1 MRTRVWWLIGLM
13 VALLGS
19 GFAQTLV
26 LTNGDVNGDNVVDDA
41 DLLSVLFA
49 MGQSCPADC
58 PEDLNGDGIVDD
70 ADLLKVL
77 FNMGAQGAPT
87 FAGQVQSPQ
96 GAFSVSLTVRLGD
109 WVGSAQQV
117 KVQLKPV
124 GTESDATVPI
134 FEYSASVGGTDT
146 TVPLANLP
154 AGAYTVRAFAVASG
168 RWLRTELSEPLV
180 VPGSAVGVPAAH
192 VPAPSWAEAV
202 IPADS
207 VPSGGAGPSSA
218 SRVNLA
224 SGEYENTPPADLSV
238 RNPKGPD
245 VAFVRRY
252 SSFLAKRGYASPGL
266 SLGWVHQY
274 DIRVEGV
281 LGSWGALSLVYP
293 NGGRETLTPELVGG
307 QPTGRLIVPAG
318 APYCAVGTADSVVGR
333 WQEIVVVHR
342 DYSKWVFTPHSVG
355 TGNLQTYRLVRIID
369 RAGNFISLSWFSDG
383 RLDQI
388 ARADGR
394 VLLKCRY
401 SGSQLESVEAYDAS
415 GAVYGRVRLEYTNGL
430 LSAVSQITAS
440 ATAPTRWAY
449 RYRSVGGVPLIEAV
463 ATQDPSAN
471 TGANQLAWHHVIYSA
486 QGIVQQLVDAN
497 RHARTYEYGGGTTTV
512 KVHNASTGQVDFR
525 WTQRIGAKNV
535 NAGVQDASQNS
546 STVLYQND
554 YLPTSRTNRNG
565 QTVQLIYDAYGNVQE
580 VIAPRG
586 NRIVYSYV
594 YPDDYPCSPVHQ
606 VVVTEYGSDGS
617 AKLPTRYVFYQQT
630 ALVQE
635 VEGGYAVA
643 GMLAELWEP
652 KPNLSG
658 GDPNN
663 PNNFVVTRFYY
674 TAQGSLLEVR
684 APAPNNTPNAFRTTR
699 YFYGVDPYVG
709 YTDPEG
715 ERVNMP
721 IAMGVYEGAYNP
733 NAPYA
738 NLLYRESWRY
748 DARGNVVAI
757 IRGRRMPNFIGAL
770 HLETRLRYN
779 LAGQLEQVVY
789 PSSAGFAATHEYVYR
804 YPGGQLIGIH
814 AYGSQ
819 GLERVVLASLGR
831 EGEYKAV
838 AQGAQLAAFGYDAQY
853 RVVGQTNGNLH
864 TTNYFYTT
872 TGWVEQKQYPTSFS
886 SSTDRDTYRYEYDAE
901 GNLVKVFAPN
911 NPQVPAVHFVRSP
924 IDSRVEYVDYA
935 GTTPDVVVFYDAF
948 NRCIGLQS
956 SVAAITYTYDDADRL
971 NAVITQ
977 YPNQPPLPVEYT
989 YYPDG
994 SLARLRAPYALD
1006 PSGNIVMGDY
1016 NYEYLH
1022 HNPAH
1027 GGYTNG
1033 PGELVELWTPFV
1045 GTPVKTYMTTEGV
1058 PYRQEGVKVR
1068 SQIQLNHGGLPR
1080 SINNTLEI
1088 PVLGGGTR
1096 VLQLSSF
1103 SSIEYNASFAI
1114 TSMQVNILAPE
1125 QNQTVISGNLRFQYG
1140 VANRASLVTRE
1151 TFTPDGN
1158 STFVFGPNNRRD
1170 YDLLYPFDAADNP
1183 TWLNEFGN
1191 PNTFNANGQIVGRSD
1206 TFYDAN
1212 GNALGWFG
1220 RTASYDVVNRLLG
1233 FGVGLPYNTRPDG
1246 QRAFKQGISGLKYFV
1261 YDGDRVIF
1269 EYEPANRTHRA
1280 YAYSVNGLAISS
1292 GISAPDNDRRR
1303 YTEYAYDPFG
1313 RRVHRVDADAL
1324 ESGVVQGIAWYNAYG
1339 VVFFDFSPRS
1349 NDQYA
1354 RDSVGYLGQWGYYTD
1369 TETVQL
1375 IYTRATYYD
1384 PARGLRLNRGPN
1396 DATPFTGL
1404 RLQGDSLAHLCWN
1417 TVVATAEAGYLSADP
1432 SAPEGLAFLKALEAS
1447 AGVAQIALEIEGFAS
1462 LPRALGGLG
1471 VGILNAADDLAG
1483 GGAALTRGA
1492 RQAARKADDEWRSLY
1507 RSVSLEELDD
1517 IEKLGQ
1523 LRIKFGQMEGKWFT
1537 ITPGLAARWGKRF
1550 YKENPFAIIE
1560 VAVPKRVLRQM
1571 YYDDKLDG
1579 IGPAYYAEQH
1589 LLPHIRYIRKL
1600 DYIP

>member
-1 MRTRVWWLIGLM
+1 M

-58 PEDLNGDGIVDD
+58 PEDLNGDGVVDD
-70 ADLLKVL
+70 ADLLTVL

-109 WVGSAQQV
+109 WVGSARQV

-146 TVPLANLP
+146 TVPLDNLP

-180 VPGSAVGVPAAH
+180 VPGGAVGVPAAH

-307 QPTGRLIVPAG
+307 QPTGRLVVPAG
-318 APYCAVGTADSVVGR
+318 APYCAAGTADSVVGR

-440 ATAPTRWAY
+440 ATAPPRWAY

-525 WTQRIGAKNV
+525 WTQRIGTKNV

-565 QTVQLIYDAYGNVQE
+565 QTEQLIYDAYGNVQE

-630 ALVQE
+630 APVQG
-635 VEGGYAVA
+635 VAGGYAVA

-684 APAPNNTPNAFRTTR
+684 APAPNNTPNARRTTR

-748 DARGNVVAI
+748 DARGNVEAI
-757 IRGRRMPNFIGAL
+757 IRGRRGDTAAPSHFT
-770 HLETRLRYN
+770 TRLEYN
-779 LAGQLEQVVY
+779 LANQLTRVVFPIDPDNFQAIHVY
-789 PSSAGFAATHEYVYR
+789 QYR
-804 YPGGQLIGIH
+804 YVGGPLVSILANQPGS
-814 AYGSQ
+814 SQ
-819 GLERVVLASLGR
+819 PRVIATTSGR
-831 EGEYKAV
+831 EGEYTAV
-838 AQGAQLAAFGYDAQY
+838 NQGTQLTSYQYDAQY
-853 RVVGQTNGNLH
+853 RIVGAANGNGH
-864 TTNYFYTT
+864 TTNYLYTA
-872 TGWVEQKQYPTSFS
+872 TGFLNQLRYPSSFGN
-886 SSTDRDTYRYEYDAE
+886 TGTRDTYRYVHDLE
-901 GNLVKVFAPN
+901 GNLIERYDPN
-911 NPQVPAVHFVRSP
+911 APQVPAMRLVRSP
-924 IDSRVEYVDYA
+924 IDSRVEFIDYA
-935 GTTPDVVVFYDAF
+935 GSTPDVTITYDAF
-948 NRCIGLQS
+948 NRVVGLHS
-956 SVAAITYTYDDADRL
+956 SVATISYSYDDGDRL
-971 NAVITQ
+971 MSVTTL
-977 YPNQPPLPVEYT
+977 YPGQPPATVSYT

-994 SLARLRAPYALD
+994 SRAQMQAPYALT
-1006 PSGNIVMGDY
+1006 PTSGFLVGVY
-1016 NYEYLH
+1016 TYTYQQYASGL
-1022 HNPAH
+1022 
-1027 GGYTNG
+1027 GGFTLG
-1033 PGELVELWTPFV
+1033 PGEQVTVQTPWNEPI
-1045 GTPVKTYMTTEGV
+1045 TTYFSTDGV
-1058 PYRQEGVKVR
+1058 PYRQETSLLWTQATLNQRGLISSLANYAKYPGASVPPSISVF
-1068 SQIQLNHGGLPR
+1068 QNIQYDAAGAIWRIP
-1080 SINNTLEI
+1080 TLR
-1088 PVLGGGTR
+1088 LD
-1096 VLQLSSF
+1096 
-1103 SSIEYNASFAI
+1103 
-1114 TSMQVNILAPE
+1114 
-1125 QNQTVISGNLRFQYG
+1125 NLRYG
-1140 VANRASLVTRE
+1140 QTNPVMRGSLTYTFGVQGRPALVTRE
-1151 TFTPDGN
+1151 EFTASGG
-1158 STFVFGPNNRRD
+1158 STPSYRLDF
-1170 YDLLYPFDAADNP
+1170 PFDAADNP
-1183 TWLNEFGN
+1183 LWAGQ
-1191 PNTFNANGQIVGRSD
+1191 FNANGQLVNQPGTS
-1206 TFYDAN
+1206 YDAN
-1212 GNALGWFG
+1212 GNATSWFG
-1220 RTASYDVVNRLLG
+1220 RAVSYDAANRVQGIGVN
-1233 FGVGLPYNTRPDG
+1233 LPPNLRPDG
-1246 QRAFKQGISGLKYFV
+1246 LRGFKAGISGPRYFV
-1261 YDGDRVIF
+1261 YDGDVVIF
-1269 EYEPANRTHRA
+1269 EYEPLHPNRIFQA
-1280 YAYSVNGLAISS
+1280 YAYGANGLAMSFRS
-1292 GISAPDNDRRR
+1292 LPASFSV
-1303 YTEYAYDPFG
+1303 YAYDPFG
-1313 RRVHRVDADAL
+1313 RRINRIDHDDFANGYLGQAV
-1324 ESGVVQGIAWYNAYG
+1324 AWYDAYG
-1339 VVFFDFSPRS
+1339 GVAFDFSPRS
-1349 NDQYA
+1349 GGNYA

-1369 TETVQL
+1369 VESAPVGSLTGLLYVD
-1375 IYTRATYYD
+1375 ASYYD
-1384 PARGLRLNRGPN
+1384 PSRGLRLNRGPN
-1396 DATPFTGL
+1396 DVTPYSGL

-1483 GGAALTRGA
+1483 GGAALTRGVGQAGIPRRLA
-1492 RQAARKADDEWRSLY
+1492 RVIPGTLEDIQVGKI
-1507 RSVSLEELDD
+1507 VSLGRSGRPDAFVTAAAD
-1517 IEKLGQ
+1517 IRRIRTARGLAKKLTLVDETGQ
-1523 LRIKFGQMEGKWFT
+1523 LRQGPFIVIEFD
-1537 ITPGLAARWGKRF
+1537 TPWGIATPVFRNDPGFVGGGRTAGGAREF
-1550 YKENPFAIIE
+1550 VVPNLPLNQLSNP
-1560 VAVPKRVLRQM
+1560 R
-1571 YYDDKLDG
+1571 YYM
-1579 IGPAYYAEQH
+1579 
-1589 LLPHIRYIRKL
+1589 IR
-1600 DYIP
+1600 